1 MLVANPRHKQGW
13 TLLALRACQH
23 GSTTRNIGV
32 AQLDVDPLCV
42 VIGRTRHKM
51 VQIEI
56 QEAAKQGARFLEL
69 RLDFLAKAPDFKR
82 LFENKPCAMMA
93 TVRRPQDGGR
103 WSGTEEARLA
113 LLRQAIVA
121 GFDWVDLETDIA
133 DSIRR
138 FKDVKRIISYHN
150 MREVP
155 ADLEKIYQR
164 MCSQDGDAIKLA
176 VRAQHPKDNVR
187 VLQLLK
193 SAPRPT
199 VAYCMGD
206 LGLPSRIVGAKFGAP
221 FTYAAFNKE
230 RGIAPG
236 LLSFQE
242 MKRLYFYDRIN
253 AHTKVFGVIGDPVA
267 HSLSPLVHNLAFR
280 QLGIN
285 AVYVPFRVPRPEL
298 ADSLRAFTNIPVQGY
313 SVTIP
318 HKEEAATLAK
328 HKDESVERSKAA
340 NTLIRSGDDFSA
352 YNTDYQ
358 GIIDT
363 LRTYLPTG
371 PANPETLPPKTI
383 QTTLPEPATLQ
394 SKVVLVLGAGGI
406 GRAVAHALRSEGALV
421 IVANRTSERA
431 ATLAE
436 EVGGRFVEWQGRHSV
451 LCDVVANC
459 TSVGMHPD
467 VDATPLH
474 PSFLKPGLVV
484 FDAIYTPE
492 STLLVKEARS
502 RGCQVITGVELFVR
516 QAALQFK
523 LFTQQE
529 PPIELMRRAVKRAL
543 SPVALRDDEEKKGG

>member
-1 MLVANPRHKQGW
+1 
-13 TLLALRACQH
+13 
-23 GSTTRNIGV
+23 
-32 AQLDVDPLCV
+32 
-42 VIGRTRHKM
+42 M

-56 QEAAKQGARFLEL
+56 QEAAKQGAGFIEV
-69 RLDFLAKAPDFKR
+69 RLDFLAKAPDFRR
-82 LFENKPCAMMA
+82 LLASKPCPMMA
-93 TVRRPQDGGR
+93 TVRRPLDGGR
-103 WSGTEEARLA
+103 WSGSEEARLA

-133 DSIRR
+133 DDISR

-155 ADLEKIYQR
+155 DDLEKIYQQ
-164 MCSQDGDAIKLA
+164 MCSQDGDVLKVA

-187 VLQLLK
+187 VLRLLNN
-193 SAPRPT
+193 APRPT
-199 VAYCMGD
+199 VAFCMGD
-206 LGLPSRIVGAKFGAP
+206 LAMPSRLLGAKFGAP

-236 LLSFQE
+236 LPSFRE

-253 AHTKVFGVIGDPVA
+253 ANTKVFGVVGDPVA

-280 QLGIN
+280 HLDID

-298 ADSLRAFTNIPVQGY
+298 ASSIEAFKNIPVQGY

-318 HKEEAATLAK
+318 HKEEATELAK
-328 HKDESVERSKAA
+328 NQDDSVRLSRAA

-363 LRTYLPTG
+363 LRTYLPTSVAH
-371 PANPETLPPKTI
+371 PDAMPPTDI
-383 QTTLPEPATLQ
+383 QKSLPEPATLY

-406 GRAVAHALRSEGALV
+406 GRAVAHALRSQGAL
-421 IVANRTSERA
+421 INIANRTSERA
-431 ATLAE
+431 AILAE
-436 EVGGRFVEWQGRHSV
+436 EVGGRHIEWQGRHSV
-451 LCDVVANC
+451 MCDVVVNC

-467 VDATPLH
+467 LDQTPMH

-484 FDAIYTPE
+484 FDTVYTPE
-492 STLLVKEARS
+492 TTLFIKEARA
-502 RGCQVITGVELFVR
+502 RGCHVITGVELFVR
-516 QAALQFK
+516 QAAQQFK
-523 LFTQQE
+523 LFTQRDA
-529 PPIELMRRAVKRAL
+529 PIELMRKAVKRAL
-543 SPVALRDDEEKKGG
+543 SPITLRDDEEIASG

>member
-1 MLVANPRHKQGW
+1 
-13 TLLALRACQH
+13 
-23 GSTTRNIGV
+23 
-32 AQLDVDPLCV
+32 
-42 VIGRTRHKM
+42 M

-56 QEAAKQGARFLEL
+56 QEAAKQGAGFIEL

-82 LFENKPCAMMA
+82 LLESKPCPLVA

-103 WSGTEEARLA
+103 YSGSEEARQA

-133 DSIRR
+133 DGIRR

-164 MCSQDGDAIKLA
+164 MCTQDGDVLKLA

-187 VLQLLK
+187 LLQLLK

-199 VAYCMGD
+199 IAFCIGD
-206 LGLPSRIVGAKFGAP
+206 LGFPSRILGAKFGAP

-236 LLSFQE
+236 LPSLSE
-242 MKRLYFYDRIN
+242 MKKLYFYDRIN
-253 AHTKVFGVIGDPVA
+253 ANTKVFGLLGDPVA

-280 QLGIN
+280 HLGIN

-298 ADSLRAFTNIPVQGY
+298 ADSLKAFMNIPVQGY

-318 HKEEAATLAK
+318 HKEEAAELAK
-328 HKDESVERSKAA
+328 HRDESVERSKAA
-340 NTLIRSGDDFSA
+340 NTLIRSGDDFTA

-358 GIIDT
+358 GVIDT
-363 LRTYLPTG
+363 LRTYMRTTA
-371 PANPETLPPKTI
+371 ANPETMPP
-383 QTTLPEPATLQ
+383 TTFQKAPLPEPASLQ

-406 GRAVAHALRSEGALV
+406 GRAVAHALRAEGALV
-421 IVANRTSERA
+421 NVANRTSERA
-431 ATLAE
+431 AVLAE
-436 EVGGRFVEWQGRHSV
+436 EVGGRHIEWQGRHSV
-451 LCDVVANC
+451 LCDAVINC

-467 VDATPLH
+467 MDATPLH

-484 FDAIYTPE
+484 FDTVYTPE
-492 STLLVKEARS
+492 TTLLVKEARA

-516 QAALQFK
+516 QAARQFQ
-523 LFTQQE
+523 LFTQRE
-529 PPIELMRRAVKRAL
+529 APIELMRRAVKRAL
-543 SPVALRDDEEKKGG
+543 SPVALRDDEERESG

>member
-1 MLVANPRHKQGW
+1 M
-13 TLLALRACQH
+13 
-23 GSTTRNIGV
+23 I
-32 AQLDVDPLCV
+32 DVDPICV

-56 QEAAKQGARFLEL
+56 QEAAKQGAGFIEL

-82 LFENKPCAMMA
+82 LLDNKPCPMVA

-103 WSGTEEARLA
+103 WSGTEEARQA

-133 DSIRR
+133 DNIRR
-138 FKDVKRIISYHN
+138 FKDVKRIVSYHN

-164 MCSQDGDAIKLA
+164 TCGQDADVVKLA

-187 VLQLLK
+187 LLQLLQK
-193 SAPRPT
+193 SPKPT
-199 VAYCMGD
+199 IAFCMGD
-206 LGLPSRIVGAKFGAP
+206 LGLPSRLLGAKFGAP
-221 FTYAAFNKE
+221 FAYAAFNKE

-236 LLSFQE
+236 LLSFTE

-253 AHTKVFGVIGDPVA
+253 ANTKVFGVLGDPVA
-267 HSLSPLVHNLAFR
+267 HSLGPLVHNLAFR
-280 QLGIN
+280 HLGIN
-285 AVYVPFRVPRPEL
+285 AVYLPFRVPRPEL
-298 ADSLRAFTNIPVQGY
+298 ADSLKAFANIPVQGY

-318 HKEEAATLAK
+318 HKEEAAELAK
-328 HKDESVERSKAA
+328 HKDESVVRTKSA

-363 LRTYLPTG
+363 LRTYMPTSVSSPDALPS
-371 PANPETLPPKTI
+371 KQI
-383 QTTLPEPATLQ
+383 QTTLPEPASLQ
-394 SKVVLVLGAGGI
+394 SRVVLVLGAGGI
-406 GRAVAHALRSEGALV
+406 GRTVAHALRTEGALV
-421 IVANRTSERA
+421 NVANRTSERA
-431 ATLAE
+431 AVLAE
-436 EVGGRFVEWQGRHSV
+436 EVGGRHVEWQGRHSV
-451 LCDVVANC
+451 LCDVVVNC

-467 VDATPLH
+467 VDETPLH

-484 FDAIYTPE
+484 FDTIYTPE
-492 STLLVKEARS
+492 TTLLVKEARA

-516 QAALQFK
+516 QAAQQFK
-523 LFTQQE
+523 LFTQRDA
-529 PPIELMRRAVKRAL
+529 PIELMRKAVKRAL
-543 SPVALRDDEEKKGG
+543 SPIALRDEEDRG